1 MLKINKMSKNKSKN
15 NRVNRQNITT
25 THKLA
30 TEYKPLI
37 FVNLQKSIV
46 LVPLKVKTLT
56 III

>member
-30 TEYKPLI
+30 TKYKLLI
-37 FVNLQKSIV
+37 FANLQKSIV
-46 LVPLKVKTLT
+46 LVPLKVKTST
-56 III
+56 I